1 MEDMKVLDDLR
12 DKVLKEIKPIVDKST
27 ITPSELSAAKEAVC
41 LINEISKATSKH
53 HRDDM
58 ETSEGLHHEWM
69 DPYEQSMMRGRDG
82 RTGRFMSREG
92 MDTSGRHYTFSYDTD
107 GRSGCYSYG
116 HDYDMNP
123 GRNYERR
130 HDRGYSGHS
139 IDDRVVDM
147 LEKMMDSASS
157 NYERNKL
164 NTYIRVI
171 DSMRGE

>member
-1 MEDMKVLDDLR
+1 MFF
-12 DKVLKEIKPIVDKST
+12 
-27 ITPSELSAAKEAVC
+27 SA
-41 LINEISKATSKH
+41 
-53 HRDDM
+53 
-58 ETSEGLHHEWM
+58 
-69 DPYEQSMMRGRDG
+69 
-82 RTGRFMSREG
+82 
-92 MDTSGRHYTFSYDTD
+92 DTD
-107 GRSGCYSYG
+107 GHSGCYSYG

-147 LEKMMDSASS
+147 LEKMMDSAAS